1 MKLKFY
7 FKRALQIFLCI
18 AIVVHFSIKDT
29 FYISSVLLYAT
40 PLPLIILG
48 LLFLL
53 LFVKASARKY
63 YIIIAVVLGVV
74 WMKNNYVF
82 SSNTTTANGYEIVLW
97 NAYRIQNF
105 EEAFQENEAIPDVC
119 VLIESDKEK
128 FYEAQKAFPNYY
140 FYFNDHAIAIFSK
153 TPLQIHSS
161 ATKKH
166 VTMVHFSTNNLNF
179 YAVDVYANMKFFRKP
194 MLENILSRVKTNE
207 KTIILGDFNTPYTSL
222 FFENYKENYQHAFTE
237 KGSGFRET
245 WFWNV
250 PLLSLDHIWVSP
262 DVEIQKT
269 EKISTWKSD
278 HAMLK
283 THITTKT
290 N

>member
-1 MKLKFY
+1 MKLKLY
-7 FKRALQIFLCI
+7 FKRALQIFLFTAI
-18 AIVVHFSIKDT
+18 AVQFSIKDT
-29 FYISSVLLYAT
+29 FYISSLVLYAT
-40 PLPLIILG
+40 PYPLIVLG

-53 LFVKASARKY
+53 LFIKASARKY
-63 YIIIAVVLGVV
+63 YVVLAVILAIT
-74 WMKNNYVF
+74 WIKNSYVF
-82 SSNTTTANGYEIVLW
+82 SSETNTSEGLEIVLW

-105 EEAFQENEAIPDVC
+105 EEAFEENGQVPDVC
-119 VLIESDKEK
+119 VLIESDQEK

-140 FYFNDHAIAIFSK
+140 FYFNEHGIAIFSK
-153 TPLQIHSS
+153 TLLQIHAS
-161 ATKKH
+161 ATKEH
-166 VTMVHFSTNNLNF
+166 VTIVHFTTNDINF

-194 MLENILSRVKTNE
+194 MLENILSRVQTND

-250 PLLSLDHIWVSP
+250 PLLSLDHIWISP
-262 DVEIQKT
+262 DIAIQKT